1 MFSFSYVYTVSSGG
15 TTFTTADLPVWS
27 MTDASSDWDQSV
39 TGHGNV
45 IEIFNIAIVLSSGAT
60 VATVTGDVIIK
71 KFGTA
76 NVTFN
81 LDSSEF
87 LAVT

>member
-1 MFSFSYVYTVSSGG
+1 
-15 TTFTTADLPVWS
+15 

-39 TGHGNV
+39 TNHGNV
-45 IEIFNIAIVLSSGAT
+45 IEITNIALSKNDET
-60 VATVTGDVIIK
+60 TPTIITVTGDVIIK

-87 LAVT
+87 LAI